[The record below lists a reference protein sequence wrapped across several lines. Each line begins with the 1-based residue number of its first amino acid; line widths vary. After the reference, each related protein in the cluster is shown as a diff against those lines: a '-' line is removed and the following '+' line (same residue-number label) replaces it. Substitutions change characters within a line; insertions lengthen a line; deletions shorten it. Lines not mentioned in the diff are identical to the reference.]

1 MLDVL
6 CIRPYYNSG
15 SPLHSSKSYRCNFLN
30 SQYIYPLENIIL
42 PHYFKVFLI
51 SFELIKR
58 GGRCILVIH
67 HVLNFRY
74 VRSLFWKI
82 IPLLKIAL
90 FFVTKVLLRCWH
102 TLSIHCWLI
111 YDTRRIHLSHNCFF
125 LLYLNEP
132 ALSFW

>member
-1 MLDVL
+1 MNVRMLDVL

-90 FFVTKVLLRCWH
+90 FFVTKVLPSVMMKLG
-102 TLSIHCWLI
+102 
-111 YDTRRIHLSHNCFF
+111 IHLVYTAGWSMTHGESTSPTTASSYCT
-125 LLYLNEP
+125 
-132 ALSFW
+132 